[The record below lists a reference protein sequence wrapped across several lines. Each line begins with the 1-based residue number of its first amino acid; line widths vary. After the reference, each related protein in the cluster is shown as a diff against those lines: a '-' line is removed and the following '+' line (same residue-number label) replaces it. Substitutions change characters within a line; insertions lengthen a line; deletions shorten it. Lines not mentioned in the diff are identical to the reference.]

1 MISPIICLLFPL
13 SFAALLGNY
22 KLWDSR
28 GGSLYDYSGNGR
40 HAILDS
46 SNGLGPILT
55 DRGQY
60 LYSRTSIRFP
70 SNSYTNYPGGS
81 TLLIS
86 FWFLAKEN
94 GNLLNIYSTNS
105 GTSKSIEIGWTRASD
120 GVSGAIFHR
129 HSGYTEINTYLTYSK
144 IYFRC
149 MESLNSGIY

>member
-1 MISPIICLLFPL
+1 MLTSILYFLFPL

-28 GGSLYDYSGNGR
+28 GGSLYDYTGNGR
-40 HAILDS
+40 HAILDPS
-46 SNGLGPILT
+46 SGSSPILT

-60 LYSRTSIRFP
+60 LYSKTSIQFP
-70 SNSYTNYPGGS
+70 SNSYTHYPGGS
-81 TLLIS
+81 ILLIS
-86 FWFLAKEN
+86 FWFLAKDD
-94 GNLLNIYSTNS
+94 GNLINIYSSNT
-105 GTSKSIEIGWTRASD
+105 GTSKSIQLGWTRAID

-149 MESLNSGIY
+149 MESINFRIH